1 MEDFALSG
9 CCAAFAG
16 KWLPTFRDNTILS
29 STFTVS
35 LRVDFTYCIWV
46 LDHVV
51 LALLRCFALH
61 FLFRNAFSFCVVSRY
76 FSMSHRCF
84 SFATGPFAFASL
96 PFYSAAYFRSA
107 LDASRRFSLPET
119 LIQTG
124 TIWNSWL
131 SKTLWVSTAFQL
143 ALFAAQITRHLSLW
157 FPGLVSL
164 LGSVEKCKEKYG
176 RFCREKINSIK
187 IFTTQR

>member
-1 MEDFALSG
+1 MEDFALTG

-16 KWLPTFRDNTILS
+16 KLLPVSRDNTILS

-35 LRVDFTYCIWV
+35 LRVAFAYCTCV

-51 LALLRCFALH
+51 LSQLRCFALH
-61 FLFRNAFSFCVVSRY
+61 FLFRNAFSLCVVPRY

-107 LDASRRFSLPET
+107 LDASRKFPLPEI
-119 LIQTG
+119 LKQTG
-124 TIWNSWL
+124 TL
-131 SKTLWVSTAFQL
+131 
-143 ALFAAQITRHLSLW
+143 
-157 FPGLVSL
+157 
-164 LGSVEKCKEKYG
+164 
-176 RFCREKINSIK
+176 
-187 IFTTQR
+187 